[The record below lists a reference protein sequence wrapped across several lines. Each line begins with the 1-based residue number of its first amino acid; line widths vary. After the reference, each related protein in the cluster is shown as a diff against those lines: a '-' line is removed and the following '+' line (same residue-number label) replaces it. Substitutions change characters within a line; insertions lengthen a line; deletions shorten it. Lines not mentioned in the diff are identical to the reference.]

1 MISRVIIAPV
11 GARPCWP
18 HFFAVSLPIV
28 HGMHYFAA
36 MDAVTPSD
44 RDQHGRFQTGSK
56 GGPGRSKGSRNRH
69 SENFLTAF
77 AGDFEKHGPAVI
89 AKVREEQ
96 PSVYLR
102 IAADL
107 LPKEA
112 QIDVNVDILHD
123 VTSTLEAYRTL
134 ADVVGADPR
143 LGLRRL
149 KRLAP
154 GIIDVEP
161 G

>member
-1 MISRVIIAPV
+1 
-11 GARPCWP
+11 
-18 HFFAVSLPIV
+18 
-28 HGMHYFAA
+28 
-36 MDAVTPSD
+36 MDAATPSD
-44 RDQHGRFQTGSK
+44 RDQRTGRFLAGNSGF
-56 GGPGRSKGSRNRH
+56 GGRPKGSRNRH
-69 SENFLTAF
+69 SENFLAAF
-77 AGDFEKHGPAVI
+77 ASDFEKHGPAVI

-107 LPKEA
+107 LPREA
-112 QIDVNVDILHD
+112 TLDVNVDILHD

>member
-1 MISRVIIAPV
+1 
-11 GARPCWP
+11 
-18 HFFAVSLPIV
+18 
-28 HGMHYFAA
+28 MHYFAA
-36 MDAVTPSD
+36 MDAATPSAD
-44 RDQHGRFQTGSK
+44 RDKASGRFLPGNSGF
-56 GGPGRSKGSRNRH
+56 GGRPKGSRNRH
-69 SENFLTAF
+69 SENFLAAF
-77 AGDFEKHGPAVI
+77 ASDFEKHGPEVI

-96 PSVYLR
+96 PAQYLK

-107 LPKEA
+107 LPREA
-112 QIDVNVDILHD
+112 TLDVDVNVDILHD

>member
-1 MISRVIIAPV
+1 
-11 GARPCWP
+11 
-18 HFFAVSLPIV
+18 
-28 HGMHYFAA
+28 MHYFVA
-36 MDAVTPSD
+36 MEEATPSAD
-44 RDQHGRFQTGSK
+44 RDKASGRFLPGNSGF
-56 GGPGRSKGSRNRH
+56 GGRPKGSRNRH
-69 SENFLTAF
+69 SENFLAAF
-77 AGDFEKHGPAVI
+77 ASDFEQHGPAVI
-89 AKVREEQ
+89 AQVREEQ

-107 LPKEA
+107 LPREA
-112 QIDVNVDILHD
+112 TLDVNVDILHD

>member
-1 MISRVIIAPV
+1 MGCII
-11 GARPCWP
+11 
-18 HFFAVSLPIV
+18 
-28 HGMHYFAA
+28 FAA
-36 MDAVTPSD
+36 MDAATPSD
-44 RDQHGRFQTGSK
+44 RDQRTGRFLPGNSGF
-56 GGPGRSKGSRNRH
+56 GGRPKGSRNRH
-69 SENFLTAF
+69 SENFLREF
-77 AGDFEKHGPAVI
+77 ADDFEKHGPAVI

-107 LPKEA
+107 LPREA
-112 QIDVNVDILHD
+112 TLDVDVNVDILHD